1 MVAPCI
7 GVISSCYET
16 DPRLHTTLY
25 WYLCGQV
32 RCGGKR
38 WRSTSPRPPCD
49 ETASVSV
56 GPSPRQTPGP
66 PCPYPSDSPPPDATT
81 KHAVGPSTCSTPS
94 DHDKTKTDGR
104 DPPQAIHVWT
114 CRDKK
119 RHRLDI
125 RLKKLSIALKCTLL
139 PIYHSLRG
147 KTVGSCAQNSPFIHF
162 LSFLWVHI
170 LSIQRFLSHY
180 AL

>member
-1 MVAPCI
+1 MRLIRDYIRHCI
-7 GVISSCYET
+7 GICVVRSGVGANVGEALRRVHLATKLLRSQSDHRQGRRQARHARILQIV
-16 DPRLHTTLY
+16 LHLT
-25 WYLCGQV
+25 QP
-32 RCGGKR
+32 
-38 WRSTSPRPPCD
+38 RSTRSAPRH
-49 ETASVSV
+49 V
-56 GPSPRQTPGP
+56 
-66 PCPYPSDSPPPDATT
+66 PPPLITT
-81 KHAVGPSTCSTPS
+81 KQKPMGGILRRH
-94 DHDKTKTDGR
+94 
-104 DPPQAIHVWT
+104 IHVWT